1 MFFQGFATYFWSK
14 PFFFN
19 PNICYFETNYL
30 DNLLEFSTRY
40 KSIKNYLLHSFL
52 FIITFFTTTLAGVMW
67 LNKDPFDLINF
78 YLGLHYSIPLL
89 FILAAHEFGHYF
101 AAKYH
106 KIETT
111 LPYFIPIPPFLFN
124 PFGTM
129 GAVIKIKSPIPTKKA
144 LFDIG
149 SAGPIAGFIFTIIIL
164 IYGLA
169 NLPPITYLFQIHPE
183 YALNG
188 SIPTKG
194 LSFGHSILTYTI
206 QSLSS
211 DARNFP
217 PMNEIYHY
225 PYLCVAW
232 FGLFITALNLIP
244 VGQLDGG
251 HILYALIGKH
261 QGIFSRIFFAAIII
275 IGLTSFIPDMGF
287 HAGTVGWLIFAII
300 LFFLI
305 KLDHPPIHDD
315 TPLDHK
321 RKIIGWLAILIFIIA
336 FTPIPFYEL
345 IPS

>member
-1 MFFQGFATYFWSK
+1 M
-14 PFFFN
+14 
-19 PNICYFETNYL
+19 E
-30 DNLLEFSTRY
+30 NLLEFSAQY
-40 KSIKNYLLHSFL
+40 HSIKTYLLHSFL
-52 FIITFFTTTLAGVMW
+52 LIITFFTTTLAGVMW
-67 LNKDPFDLINF
+67 LNKDSFDLSNF
-78 YLGLHYSIPLL
+78 YFGLSYSLPLL
-89 FILAAHEFGHYF
+89 LFLAAHEFGHYF

-149 SAGPIAGFIFTIIIL
+149 VAGPLAGFVVTIVIL
-164 IYGLA
+164 IYGLV
-169 NLPPITYLFQIHPE
+169 NLPPITYLYQIHPE
-183 YALNG
+183 YAADG
-188 SIPTKG
+188 TIPTKG

-206 QSLSS
+206 QYLSN
-211 DARNFP
+211 DAGHYP

-232 FGLFITALNLIP
+232 FGLFVTALNLIP

-305 KLDHPPIHDD
+305 KLDHPPIYDE
-315 TPLDHK
+315 TPLDFK
-321 RKIIGWLAILIFIIA
+321 RKIIGWFAIFIFIIA

>member
-1 MFFQGFATYFWSK
+1 MATS
-14 PFFFN
+14 
-19 PNICYFETNYL
+19 TL
-30 DNLLEFSTRY
+30 DN
-40 KSIKNYLLHSFL
+40 SIKTYLLHSILFL
-52 FIITFFTTTLAGVMW
+52 TTFFTTTLAGVMW
-67 LNKDPFDLINF
+67 LNKDPFDLANF
-78 YLGLHYSIPLL
+78 YFGLPYSLSLL
-89 FILAAHEFGHYF
+89 TILSAHEFGHYF

-129 GAVIKIKSPIPTKKA
+129 GALIKIKSPIPTKKA

-149 SAGPIAGFIFTIIIL
+149 IAGPIAGFVVTIIIL
-164 IYGLA
+164 IYGLV
-169 NLPPITYLFQIHPE
+169 NLPPITYLYQIHPE
-183 YALNG
+183 YAVDG
-188 SIPTKG
+188 TIPTKG

-206 QSLSS
+206 QYFSI
-211 DARNFP
+211 DTGNFP

-261 QGIFSRIFFAAIII
+261 QGVFARIFFAAIIV

-300 LFFLI
+300 LLFLI
-305 KLDHPPIHDD
+305 KLDHPPVYDD
-315 TPLDHK
+315 TPLDFN
-321 RKIIGWLAILIFIIA
+321 RRILGWLAIFIFIIA